1 MTIEDRDR
9 KILWARA
16 HNSCAICKTTLILD
30 GNQGDRESVVGD
42 EAHIVARS
50 KGGPRAGLI
59 SSGDLDKYDNLI
71 LLCKV
76 HHKQVD
82 DQPNTYSVEHLRRL
96 KTDHERWADDKF
108 GEPETGSSRI
118 QVDDAASKSV
128 RSARPPRAG
137 TSQTTESDI
146 VLTAYPVKKK
156 FIVTGNGIDQSYDV
170 PQGFEMLLIDLE
182 HMFELALDGAGI
194 SVENVWWE
202 LGFDPAD
209 KVDEYSV
216 RRLTFTARPGYVRP
230 PHGIRQISSENG
242 YNNTQAYRPDLDR
255 PEWRGGITAD
265 PRELRTLI
273 YFMNATMKHAVEDGY
288 EFESPWMFRIIED
301 PKRGK
306 CVESFCKATWTK
318 PKRWRV
324 SSK

>member
-59 SSGDLDKYDNLI
+59 SSGELDKYDNLI

-82 DQPNTYSVEHLRRL
+82 DQPITYSVEHLRQL
-96 KTDHERWADDKF
+96 KADHERWAHAKF
-108 GEPETGSSRI
+108 GEPATDGGRMDRRL
-118 QVDDAASKSV
+118 VTPAT
-128 RSARPPRAG
+128 PAG
-137 TSQTTESDI
+137 R
-146 VLTAYPVKKK
+146 VLLIAYPVKKE
-156 FIVTGNGIDQSYDV
+156 FVVSRSGEEENYAV
-170 PQGFEMLLIDLE
+170 PAGFDMLLLDLE
-182 HMFELALDGAGI
+182 HMFEVALDGTGFSA
-194 SVENVWWE
+194 ENTWWE

-209 KVDEYSV
+209 EINEYTA
-216 RRLTFTARPGYVRP
+216 RRMTFTFRPGYVRP
-230 PHGIRQISSENG
+230 PYGIRVTFEESG
-242 YNNTQAYRPDLDR
+242 MTTKHGFRPDLEW
-255 PEWRGGITAD
+255 PEWRGGVGTG
-265 PRELRTLI
+265 PCELKELI
-273 YFMNATMKHAVEDGY
+273 FDVGLVTDHAVKDGY
-288 EFESPWMFRIIED
+288 EFQGPWMFRIIED
-301 PKRGK
+301 PEEGK
-306 CVESFCKATWTK
+306 CVEGFCEATWTK